1 METDSK
7 TNQSPKT
14 TKNDYNMMS
23 RNLIFKRSLGVT
35 HKLLKPTSITP
46 SIAYKA
52 APSPDNYLKN
62 LNKSDLFSLFLIGCC
77 SINKPILNTVIK
89 IFPYVPLPLIKRF
102 IYNLYCGGE
111 TFQEVLNTGNKLK
124 KNGINNMM
132 LSLTI
137 EDSEGTK
144 NIDIDYIVNETISS
158 VKNILKPHLLN
169 QLNEKNINDIPP
181 GYIALKPSA
190 LVKDPYNV
198 LLNYSLDSKDPHH
211 KKQSLELFNNC
222 SKITEVVKDLN
233 EELSKIYPTRASPFF
248 ISTIDAE
255 KFDLQE
261 SGVYALQRD
270 LFKKFN
276 LNKYKHISVIGTWQL
291 YLKGSKDL
299 LLKELEMAEK
309 DGTYSLGC
317 KLVRGAYIHSEKHRN
332 EIIFDTKENTDINYD
347 DTIDYVSNHLLNNKD
362 SKFGHLVVA
371 SHNYNSQLLVTK
383 KLNANRSNVNN
394 SKIVLAQLYGMAD
407 NITYDLINH
416 HNCKNIIKYVPW
428 SNDSYET
435 KDYLLRRLQE
445 NGDAIRTDNGLP
457 LLKAIF
463 RSLV

>member
-1 METDSK
+1 MYRHS
-7 TNQSPKT
+7 
-14 TKNDYNMMS
+14 
-23 RNLIFKRSLGVT
+23 IIKRSLSTT
-35 HKLLKPTSITP
+35 HKLLKPASVMP
-46 SIAYKA
+46 ALQYKA
-52 APSPDNYLKN
+52 PPSPDNYLKN

-89 IFPYVPLPLIKRF
+89 VFPYVPLPLIKTF
-102 IYNLYCGGE
+102 VYNLYCGGE
-111 TFQEVLNTGNKLK
+111 TFKEVLATGEKLK
-124 KNGINNMM
+124 KNGVNNMM

-144 NIDIDYIVNETISS
+144 NIDIDYIVSETISS
-158 VKNILKPHLLN
+158 VQNILKPHLLS
-169 QLNEKNINDIPP
+169 QLNESTINDIPP

-198 LLNYSLDSKDPHH
+198 LLNYDLNSSDPRH
-211 KKQSLELFNNC
+211 KKNSKELFDNC

-233 EELSKIYPTRASPFF
+233 EELSKIYPKRNSPFF

-261 SGVYALQRD
+261 KGVYALQRD

-291 YLKGSKDL
+291 YLKNSKDL
-299 LLKELEMAEK
+299 LLKELQMAEN
-309 DGTYSLGC
+309 DGSYSLGC
-317 KLVRGAYIHSEKHRN
+317 KLVRGAYIHSEADRKD
-332 EIIFDTKENTDINYD
+332 IIFNTKKDTDANYD
-347 DTIDYVSNHLLNNKD
+347 DTINVVCEHLLNNKD

-371 SHNYNSQLLVTK
+371 SHNYTSQLQVTK
-383 KLNANRSNVNN
+383 KLDENKLNPNKA
-394 SKIVLAQLYGMAD
+394 KIVLAQLYGMAD
-407 NITYDLINH
+407 NITYDLIHN

-428 SNDSYET
+428 SSDSYET

-445 NGDAIRTDNGLP
+445 NGDAVRADNGLP

-463 RSLV
+463 RSLF